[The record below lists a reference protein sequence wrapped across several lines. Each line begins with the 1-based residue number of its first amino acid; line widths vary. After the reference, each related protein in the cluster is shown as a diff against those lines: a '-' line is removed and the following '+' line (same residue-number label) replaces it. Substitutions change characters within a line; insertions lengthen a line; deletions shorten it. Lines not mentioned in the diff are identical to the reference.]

1 MMYIHVFI
9 EAINMADEIFSTSD
23 DTILIDKR
31 LQFLR
36 ALLQLRN
43 FKPEIL
49 EKIMDSLAKYL
60 SVEKDILYLM
70 GEKKGIEKGKD
81 AVIKNLLLD
90 TDFTVKKIAAL
101 SEVSEYYVRKVKGS
115 LNRLNSIN

>member
-1 MMYIHVFI
+1 
-9 EAINMADEIFSTSD
+9 MADEIFSTSD

-70 GEKKGIEKGKD
+70 GEKKDIEKGKD